1 MTELHVSSS
10 DSSILTPIDKLQR
23 DVREAADSLNHGQVR
38 YVVDLYY
45 QIQEMRKGLR
55 NQERALD
62 DAGEPT
68 LIVSHFADQVERL
81 EKQIPPIMDR
91 WTDSTLV
98 GRWSKAQKGIGPVLA
113 AGLLAHI
120 DIEKAPHAGSIW
132 KYAGL
137 DPSQE
142 WNKGEK
148 RPWNH
153 DLKVLA
159 WKIGDSFVKQ
169 SGRENAYY
177 GHLYRQRK
185 EKEVVKNDNLA
196 FADQA
201 QEALETR
208 NIKDTRLKAT
218 YEAGRLPDGRL
229 ELRARRHAVKL
240 FLSHW
245 HEVAFIERYGTRP
258 EFPYAFDHLG
268 HSQIHYREPPHFE
281 EARAYLDDA
290 ISREA

>member
-1 MTELHVSSS
+1 MTATAPTTIGISSA
-10 DSSILTPIDKLQR
+10 LAPIDKLQR
-23 DVREAADSLNHGQVR
+23 DVREAADRLNPDQVR

-55 NQERALD
+55 NQERALE

-68 LIVSHFADQVERL
+68 LIVSHFADQISTL

-91 WTDSTLV
+91 WTDQTIV
-98 GRWSKAQKGIGPVLA
+98 GRWSKRQKGIGPVLA

-120 DIEKAPHAGSIW
+120 DITKAPHAGSIW

-137 DPSQE
+137 DPDQE
-142 WNKGEK
+142 WNKGER

-153 DLKVLA
+153 DLKVLQ

-169 SGRENAYY
+169 SGREDAFY
-177 GHLYRQRK
+177 GHIYRQRK
-185 EKEVVKNDNLA
+185 EKEVTKNDNLA

-201 QEALETR
+201 QQALSTR
-208 NIKDTRLKAT
+208 NISDASLKAT
-218 YEAGRLPDGRL
+218 YESGRLPDGRI
-229 ELRARRHAVKL
+229 ELRARRFAVKL

-245 HEVAFIERYGTRP
+245 HWVAFKAHYGREP

-268 HSQIHYREPPHFE
+268 HSTDHFIAPPHLSDEDFQK
-281 EARAYLDDA
+281 
-290 ISREA
+290 